1 MQPGMNYTSLGKSDR
16 TEETPVS
23 ISTSHLISGSRPTRI
38 RQHFTVLLIS
48 VLALVGIG
56 LIRFATNAGV
66 ASVARQ
72 QSNIEAVIDEYM
84 AAMAAGDVQ
93 RAYALFSPRAKRQM
107 TVTDIEQL
115 MRGDAYM
122 AFQGYQS
129 VIVEGHLVRTVI
141 DTNSNSP
148 QGVVAQ
154 ITGAI
159 QYEDGTEG
167 SLAAILE
174 RNAGQWRLFNIRVT
188 PSPKR
193 LQRSPQAMGAAHRAA
208 VSTSDCASAH
218 TCSVIYWLTT
228 RKTT

>member
-1 MQPGMNYTSLGKSDR
+1 MDYTFLGISDR
-16 TEETPVS
+16 TEETPAPM
-23 ISTSHLISGSRPTRI
+23 STSHLISGARPTRI
-38 RQHFTVLLIS
+38 RQHLTVLLVS
-48 VLALVGIG
+48 VLALIGIG
-56 LIRFATNAGV
+56 LIRSATYAGI

-84 AAMAAGDVQ
+84 VAMAAGDVQ

-115 MRGDAYM
+115 MKGDAYM
-122 AFQGYQS
+122 AFQGYKS
-129 VIVEGHLVRTVI
+129 VIVESHQVRTVI

-159 QYEDGTEG
+159 RYEDGTEG
-167 SLAAILE
+167 SLAAVLE

-188 PSPKR
+188 PSSKR
-193 LQRSPQAMGAAHRAA
+193 LQRSPQAMGQRIEQQGQRQIAPRHRYAA
-208 VSTSDCASAH
+208 
-218 TCSVIYWLTT
+218 
-228 RKTT
+228 